1 LQGWLFE
8 GELMGMTTSSWRR
21 VGAGLLVVAVG
32 AGGLVDSAESR
43 EPDAGAGLVTTW
55 GASDDIAGG
64 ALSDVTVRNVLRTSV
79 GGEGLR
85 IRISNANGDQP
96 LVTDS
101 VYVGRQQSGATVVP
115 GSSRRLTF
123 AGSTSVTIP
132 PGAMAISD
140 ALAGPVP
147 AVTSLTVSLH
157 VVGTTGVIT
166 AHNRAMQHSY
176 KSTSGDHA
184 ADESSTAYQTE
195 SSAWYFLNA
204 AIVEAP
210 KQVETVATLGDS
222 ITSSVGTT
230 IDTNRRW
237 PDVLADRYAKLPEP
251 RRLAIS
257 NEGISG
263 NRVLGGVAKAGS
275 AGASALARLDKDV
288 LTKPGVRTVLVLEG
302 INDIYAGATTDQ
314 LIAGYRQLIG
324 RVHASGRC
332 IVGGTLTPMGS
343 SFVYSPEKE
352 AVRTAVNTYI
362 RTSHE
367 FDAVADFDAA
377 TRDPANPTRLKPEYD
392 GGDGLHPNDAGNHA
406 MGNTPGLDALRC
418 D

>member
-1 LQGWLFE
+1 
-8 GELMGMTTSSWRR
+8 MGMMISWRR
-21 VGAGLLVVAVG
+21 MGASFLVTAVGTAGLVGAVTP
-32 AGGLVDSAESR
+32 AGGGGGDGQGGSTE
-43 EPDAGAGLVTTW
+43 VTTW

-64 ALSDVTVRNVLRTSV
+64 TLNDVTVRNILRTSV
-79 GGEGLR
+79 GGQDLR
-85 IRISNANGDQP
+85 IRVSNANGDQP
-96 LVTDS
+96 LVADS
-101 VYVGRQQSGATVVP
+101 VYVGRQEAAAGVVP

-123 AGSTSVTIP
+123 GGSTSVEIP

-140 ALAGPVP
+140 PLPGPV
-147 AVTSLTVSLH
+147 AARTSLTVSLH

-184 ADESSTAYQTE
+184 ADESAAAYQTE

-210 KQVETVATLGDS
+210 LQVETVATLGDS

-237 PDVLADRYAKLPEP
+237 PDVLADRYGQLPEP

-288 LTKPGVRTVLVLEG
+288 LTKPGVRTVLLLEG
-302 INDIYAGATTDQ
+302 INDIYAGATSDQ
-314 LIAGYRQLIG
+314 LIAGYRQLIA
-324 RVHASGRC
+324 RVHASGGC
-332 IVGGTLTPMGS
+332 IVGGTLTPVGG
-343 SFVYSPEKE
+343 SFVYTPEKE
-352 AVRTAVNTYI
+352 ATRQAVNQFI
-362 RTSHE
+362 RTSGE
-367 FDAVADFDAA
+367 FDGVVDFDAA
-377 TRDPANPTRLKPEYD
+377 TRNPADPTRLQAAYD

-406 MGNTPGLDALRC
+406 MGNAANLDTLRC
-418 D
+418 N

>member
-1 LQGWLFE
+1 
-8 GELMGMTTSSWRR
+8 MGMNTSSWRR
-21 VGAGLLVVAVG
+21 VGASVLVMAVG
-32 AGGLVDSAESR
+32 AAGLVDSAAS
-43 EPDAGAGLVTTW
+43 DGSNGDDLQGTQLVTTW

-64 ALSDVTVRNVLRTSV
+64 TLNDMTVRNILRTSV
-79 GGEGLR
+79 GGSDLR
-85 IRISNANGDQP
+85 IRLSNANGDQP
-96 LVTDS
+96 LVSDS
-101 VYVGRQQSGATVVP
+101 VYVGKQQSGASVVP

-123 AGSTSVTIP
+123 GGKTSVRIP

-140 ALAGPVP
+140 PLSGPLP
-147 AVTSLTVSLH
+147 AQTSLTVSLH

-184 ADESSTAYQTE
+184 ADESATAYQTE
-195 SSAWYFLNA
+195 SSAWFFLNA
-204 AIVEAP
+204 AIVTAP
-210 KQVETVATLGDS
+210 QQVDTVATLGDS

-237 PDVLADRYAKLPEP
+237 PDILADRYSRLPEH

-263 NRVLGGVAKAGS
+263 NRVLGGIAKAGS

-302 INDIYAGATTDQ
+302 INDIYAGATADE
-314 LIAGYRQLIG
+314 LIDGYRQLIA

-332 IVGGTLTPMGS
+332 IVGGTLTPVGG
-343 SFVYSPEKE
+343 SFVYTPEKE
-352 AVRTAVNTYI
+352 AARQAVNEFI
-362 RTSHE
+362 RTSGE
-367 FDAVADFDAA
+367 FDGVVDFDAA
-377 TRDPANPTRLKPEYD
+377 TRDPAEPTRLQAAYD
-392 GGDGLHPNDAGNHA
+392 GGDGLHPNDAGNFA
-406 MGNTPGLDALRC
+406 MGNAANLDTLRC
-418 D
+418 N

>member
-1 LQGWLFE
+1 
-8 GELMGMTTSSWRR
+8 MGMNLSWRR
-21 VGAGLLVVAVG
+21 MGASLLVTAVG
-32 AGGLVDSAESR
+32 AAGLVAAAPDDRSTTGGSA
-43 EPDAGAGLVTTW
+43 LVTTW
-55 GASDDIAGG
+55 GAADDIAGG
-64 ALSDVTVRNVLRTSV
+64 TLGDMTVRNILRTSI
-79 GGEGLR
+79 GGSNLR

-101 VYVGRQQSGATVVP
+101 VYVGRQDSGASVVP

-123 AGSTSVTIP
+123 GGSTTVTIP

-140 ALAGPVP
+140 PLPGAVP

-157 VVGTTGVIT
+157 VVGSTGVIT

-184 ADESSTAYQTE
+184 ADESAAAYQTE

-204 AIVEAP
+204 AIVDAP
-210 KQVETVATLGDS
+210 HPVETVATLGDS

-237 PDVLADRYAKLPEP
+237 PDVLADRYAGLPEP
-251 RRLAIS
+251 RRLGIS

-288 LTKPGVRTVLVLEG
+288 LTKPGVRTVLLLEG
-302 INDIYAGATTDQ
+302 INDIYAGATTDE
-314 LIAGYRQLIG
+314 LIAGYRQLIA

-343 SFVYSPEKE
+343 SFVYTPEKE
-352 AVRTAVNTYI
+352 AIRQAVNTFI
-362 RTSHE
+362 RTSGE

-377 TRDPANPTRLKPEYD
+377 TRDPADPSRLAPAYD
-392 GGDGLHPNDAGNHA
+392 GGDGLHPNDAGNAA
-406 MGNTPGLDALRC
+406 MGNAPDLDSLRC
-418 D
+418 H

>member
-1 LQGWLFE
+1 
-8 GELMGMTTSSWRR
+8 MGMTTSSWRR

-115 GSSRRLTF
+115 GSSRQLTF

-302 INDIYAGATTDQ
+302 INDIYAGATTEQ
-314 LIAGYRQLIG
+314 LIAGYRQLIA

>member
-1 LQGWLFE
+1 
-8 GELMGMTTSSWRR
+8 MHMNPSSWRR
-21 VGAGLLVVAVG
+21 VGASLLVTAVG
-32 AGGLVDSAESR
+32 AAGLVSAATPDESGGG
-43 EPDAGAGLVTTW
+43 PGGSGLVTTW

-64 ALSDVTVRNVLRTSV
+64 TLNDMTVRNVVRTSV
-79 GGEGLR
+79 GGRDLR
-85 IRISNANGDQP
+85 IRVSNANGDQP

-101 VYVGRQQSGATVVP
+101 VYVGRQEAGASVVP

-123 AGSTSVTIP
+123 GGKTSVAIP

-140 ALAGPVP
+140 PLAGPVP
-147 AVTSLTVSLH
+147 ARTSLTVSLH

-184 ADESSTAYQTE
+184 ADESATAYQTE
-195 SSAWYFLNA
+195 SSAWYFVNA
-204 AIVEAP
+204 AIVTAP
-210 KQVETVATLGDS
+210 QQVETVATLGDS

-237 PDVLADRYAKLPEP
+237 PDVLADRYGQLPEH

-302 INDIYAGATTDQ
+302 INDIYAGATADE
-314 LIAGYRQLIG
+314 LIDGYRQLIA
-324 RVHASGRC
+324 RTHASGRC
-332 IVGGTLTPMGS
+332 IVGGTLTPVGG
-343 SFVYSPEKE
+343 SFVYTPEKE
-352 AVRTAVNTYI
+352 AARQAVNQFI

-367 FDAVADFDAA
+367 FDGFVDFDAA
-377 TRDPANPTRLKPEYD
+377 TRDPADPSRLQAAYD

-406 MGNTPGLDALRC
+406 MGNAPNLDTLRC

>member
-1 LQGWLFE
+1 
-8 GELMGMTTSSWRR
+8 MSMTSSTWRR
-21 VGAGLLVVAVG
+21 MGASLLVTAMGAAGLVA
-32 AGGLVDSAESR
+32 AAS
-43 EPDAGAGLVTTW
+43 PDGDPPGSELVTTW
-55 GASDDIAGG
+55 GAADDIAGG
-64 ALSDVTVRNVLRTSV
+64 TLSDVTVRNVLRTSV
-79 GGEGLR
+79 GGRDLR

-101 VYVGRQQSGATVVP
+101 AYVGRQDTGASVVP

-123 AGSTSVTIP
+123 GGSTSVTVP

-140 ALAGPVP
+140 PLPGNAP

-195 SSAWYFLNA
+195 SSAWYFVNA

-210 KQVETVATLGDS
+210 RQVETVATLGDS

-302 INDIYAGATTDQ
+302 INDIYAGATTDE
-314 LIAGYRQLIG
+314 LLAGYRQLIA

-343 SFVYSPEKE
+343 SFVYTPEKE
-352 AVRTAVNTYI
+352 AVRQAVNTFI
-362 RTSHE
+362 RSSHE
-367 FDAVADFDAA
+367 FDGVADFDAA
-377 TRDPANPTRLKPEYD
+377 TRDPADPSRLKAEYD
-392 GGDGLHPNDAGNHA
+392 GGDGLHPNDAGNKA
-406 MGNTPGLDALRC
+406 MGEAPGLDSLRC
-418 D
+418 K

>member
-1 LQGWLFE
+1 
-8 GELMGMTTSSWRR
+8 MDTSSWRR
-21 VGAGLLVVAVG
+21 VGASLLVTAVG
-32 AGGLVDSAESR
+32 AAGLVSAAT
-43 EPDAGAGLVTTW
+43 PNGDGAATVGGSQLVTTW
-55 GASDDIAGG
+55 GAADDIAGG
-64 ALSDVTVRNVLRTSV
+64 TLSDVTVRNVLRTSV
-79 GGEGLR
+79 GGQDLR

-101 VYVGRQQSGATVVP
+101 VYVGRHHSGASVVP

-123 AGSTSVTIP
+123 GGKTTVVLP
-132 PGAMAISD
+132 PGAMAVSD
-140 ALAGPVP
+140 PLPGAVP
-147 AVTSLTVSLH
+147 ALTSLTVSLH

-184 ADESSTAYQTE
+184 ADESATSYQTE
-195 SSAWYFLNA
+195 SSPWYFLNA

-210 KQVETVATLGDS
+210 HQVETVATLGDS

-237 PDVLADRYAKLPEP
+237 PDVLADRYGQLPEP

-288 LTKPGVRTVLVLEG
+288 LTKPGVRTVLLLEG
-302 INDIYAGATTDQ
+302 INDIYAGATADE
-314 LIAGYRQLIG
+314 LIDGYRQLIA

-332 IVGGTLTPMGS
+332 IVGGTLTPVGG
-343 SFVYSPEKE
+343 SFVYTPEKE
-352 AVRTAVNTYI
+352 AARQAVNSFI
-362 RTSHE
+362 RSSGE
-367 FDAVADFDAA
+367 FDGVVDFDAA
-377 TRDPANPTRLKPEYD
+377 TRDPADPSRLQAAYD
-392 GGDGLHPNDAGNHA
+392 GGDGLHPNDAGNQA
-406 MGNTPGLDALRC
+406 MGHAADLNTLRC
-418 D
+418 N

>member
-1 LQGWLFE
+1 
-8 GELMGMTTSSWRR
+8 MTSTWRR
-21 VGAGLLVVAVG
+21 VGASLLVTAVG
-32 AGGLVDSAESR
+32 AAGLVAAAPSGDETTAE
-43 EPDAGAGLVTTW
+43 GTGLVTTW
-55 GASDDIAGG
+55 GAADDIAGG
-64 ALSDVTVRNVLRTSV
+64 TLSDMTVRNIVRTSV
-79 GGEGLR
+79 GGEDLR

-96 LVTDS
+96 LVSDS
-101 VYVGRQQSGATVVP
+101 VYVGRHAGGASVVP

-123 AGSTSVTIP
+123 GGSTTVTIP
-132 PGAMAISD
+132 PGAMAVSD
-140 ALAGPVP
+140 PLPGTVP
-147 AVTSLTVSLH
+147 ALTSLTVSLH

-184 ADESSTAYQTE
+184 ADESGTAYQTE
-195 SSAWYFLNA
+195 SSAWFFLNA

-210 KQVETVATLGDS
+210 REVQTVATLGDS
-222 ITSSVGTT
+222 ITSAVGTT

-237 PDVLADRYAKLPEP
+237 PDILAARYAGLPEP

-263 NRVLGGVAKAGS
+263 NRVLGGIAKAGS
-275 AGASALARLDKDV
+275 AGPSALARLDKDV

-302 INDIYAGATTDQ
+302 INDIYAGATTEQ
-314 LIAGYRQLIG
+314 LIAGYRQLIA

-352 AVRTAVNTYI
+352 ATRQAVNTFI
-362 RTSHE
+362 RTSGE
-367 FDAVADFDAA
+367 FDAYVDFDAA
-377 TRDPANPTRLKPEYD
+377 TRDPSNPTRLAPAYD
-392 GGDGLHPNDAGNHA
+392 DGDGLHPNNAGNEA
-406 MGNTPGLDALRC
+406 MGNAPDLDSLRC
-418 D
+418 N

>member
-1 LQGWLFE
+1 
-8 GELMGMTTSSWRR
+8 MGMNLSWRR
-21 VGAGLLVVAVG
+21 MGASLLVTAVG
-32 AGGLVDSAESR
+32 AAGLVAAA
-43 EPDAGAGLVTTW
+43 PDNATTGGGSGLVTTW
-55 GASDDIAGG
+55 GAADDIAGG
-64 ALSDVTVRNVLRTSV
+64 SLSDMTVRNVLRTSV
-79 GGEGLR
+79 GGKDLR

-96 LVTDS
+96 LVSDS
-101 VYVGRQQSGATVVP
+101 VYVGRQDSGAAVVP

-123 AGSTSVTIP
+123 SGSTTVTIP

-140 ALAGPVP
+140 PLPGAVP
-147 AVTSLTVSLH
+147 ALTSLTVSLH

-195 SSAWYFLNA
+195 SSAWFFLNA

-210 KQVETVATLGDS
+210 RPVETVATLGDS

-237 PDVLADRYAKLPEP
+237 PDVLAARYAKLPEP

-302 INDIYAGATTDQ
+302 INDIYAGATTEQ
-314 LIAGYRQLIG
+314 LLAGYRQLIA

-343 SFVYSPEKE
+343 SFVYTPEKE
-352 AVRTAVNTYI
+352 AIRQAVNTFI
-362 RTSHE
+362 RTSGE
-367 FDAVADFDAA
+367 FDGVADFDAA
-377 TRDPANPTRLKPEYD
+377 TRDPADPSRLAAAYD
-392 GGDGLHPNDAGNHA
+392 GGDGLHPNDAGNQA
-406 MGNTPGLDALRC
+406 MGDAPNLDTLRC

>member
-1 LQGWLFE
+1 
-8 GELMGMTTSSWRR
+8 MGMTSFAWRR
-21 VGAGLLVVAVG
+21 LGASVLVTAMGAAGLVGAATPDE
-32 AGGLVDSAESR
+32 APSGGGMR
-43 EPDAGAGLVTTW
+43 QVTTW
-55 GASDDIAGG
+55 GAADDIAGG
-64 ALSDVTVRNVLRTSV
+64 TLSDVTVRNVVRTSV
-79 GGEGLR
+79 GGQDLR

-96 LVTDS
+96 LVSDS
-101 VYVGRQQSGATVVP
+101 IYVGKQDTGASVVP

-123 AGSTSVTIP
+123 SGSTTVTIP

-140 ALAGPVP
+140 ALPGTVP
-147 AVTSLTVSLH
+147 ATTNLTVSLH
-157 VVGTTGVIT
+157 VVGTTGIIT
-166 AHNRAMQHSY
+166 AHNRSMQHSY

-184 ADESSTAYQTE
+184 ADEASTAYQTE

-204 AIVEAP
+204 AIVDAQQ
-210 KQVETVATLGDS
+210 QVETVATLGDS

-237 PDVLADRYAKLPEP
+237 PDVLADRYAQLPEP

-302 INDIYAGATTDQ
+302 INDIYAGATTEQ
-314 LIAGYRQLIG
+314 LLAGYRQLIE

-343 SFVYSPEKE
+343 SFVYTPEKE
-352 AVRTAVNTYI
+352 AIRQAVNTFI
-362 RTSHE
+362 RSSPD
-367 FDAVADFDAA
+367 FDGVVDFDAA
-377 TRDPANPTRLKPEYD
+377 TRDPADPSRLAAAYD
-392 GGDGLHPNDAGNHA
+392 GGDGLHPNDAGNAA
-406 MGNTPGLDALRC
+406 MGAAANLDTLRC
-418 D
+418 K

>member
-1 LQGWLFE
+1 MRLTG
-8 GELMGMTTSSWRR
+8 RR
-21 VGAGLLVVAVG
+21 IGASLLVTVMSAAGLVGAATHEEQT
-32 AGGLVDSAESR
+32 GGGG
-43 EPDAGAGLVTTW
+43 PVTTW
-55 GASDDIAGG
+55 GAADDIAGG
-64 ALSDVTVRNVLRTSV
+64 TLHDMTVRNILRTSV
-79 GGEGLR
+79 GGKDLR

-96 LVTDS
+96 LVSDS
-101 VYVGRQQSGATVVP
+101 VYVGRQDSGASVVP

-123 AGSTSVTIP
+123 GGSTAVTIP

-140 ALAGPVP
+140 PLPGPVP
-147 AVTSLTVSLH
+147 ALTSLTVSLH

-184 ADESSTAYQTE
+184 ADESSTTYQTE
-195 SSAWYFLNA
+195 SSAWYFVNA
-204 AIVEAP
+204 AIVDAP
-210 KQVETVATLGDS
+210 EQVGTVATLGDS

-302 INDIYAGATTDQ
+302 INDIYAGATTEE
-314 LIAGYRQLIG
+314 LIAGYRQLIA
-324 RVHASGRC
+324 RVHAAGRC

-343 SFVYSPEKE
+343 SFVYTPEKE
-352 AVRTAVNTYI
+352 AVRQAVNTFI
-362 RTSHE
+362 RSSHE
-367 FDAVADFDAA
+367 FDGVADFDAA
-377 TRDPANPTRLKPEYD
+377 TRDPADPARLAAAYD
-392 GGDGLHPNDAGNHA
+392 GGDGLHPNDAGNKA
-406 MGNTPGLDALRC
+406 MGEAPDLDSLRC

>member
-1 LQGWLFE
+1 
-8 GELMGMTTSSWRR
+8 M
-21 VGAGLLVVAVG
+21 
-32 AGGLVDSAESR
+32 
-43 EPDAGAGLVTTW
+43 TTW

-64 ALSDVTVRNVLRTSV
+64 TLNDVTVRNILRTSV
-79 GGEGLR
+79 GGKDLR
-85 IRISNANGDQP
+85 IRVSNANGDQP

-101 VYVGRQQSGATVVP
+101 VYVGRQEAAAGVVP

-123 AGSTSVTIP
+123 GGSTSVEIP

-140 ALAGPVP
+140 PLPGPVP
-147 AVTSLTVSLH
+147 ARTSLTVSLH

-184 ADESSTAYQTE
+184 ADESPAAYQTE

-210 KQVETVATLGDS
+210 QQVETVATLGDS

-237 PDVLADRYAKLPEP
+237 PDVLADRYGQLPEP

-288 LTKPGVRTVLVLEG
+288 LTKPGVRTVLLLEG
-302 INDIYAGATTDQ
+302 INDIYAGATSDQ
-314 LIAGYRQLIG
+314 LIAGYRQLIA

-332 IVGGTLTPMGS
+332 IVGGTLTPVGG
-343 SFVYSPEKE
+343 SFVYTPEKE
-352 AVRTAVNTYI
+352 ATRQAVNQFI
-362 RTSHE
+362 RTSGE
-367 FDAVADFDAA
+367 FDGVVDFDAA
-377 TRDPANPTRLKPEYD
+377 TRDPADPTRLQSAYD

-406 MGNTPGLDALRC
+406 MGYAANLDTLRC
-418 D
+418 N

>member
-1 LQGWLFE
+1 
-8 GELMGMTTSSWRR
+8 MGMTFTSWRR
-21 VGAGLLVVAVG
+21 VGASVLVTAVG
-32 AGGLVDSAESR
+32 AAGLVAAAPGDQATTEGGGR
-43 EPDAGAGLVTTW
+43 GALVTTW
-55 GASDDIAGG
+55 GAADDIAGG
-64 ALSDVTVRNVLRTSV
+64 TLSDMTVRNVLRTSV
-79 GGEGLR
+79 GGKDLR

-96 LVTDS
+96 LVSDS
-101 VYVGRQQSGATVVP
+101 VYVGRQDSGASVVP

-123 AGSTSVTIP
+123 GGSTTVTIP

-140 ALAGPVP
+140 PLPGAVP
-147 AVTSLTVSLH
+147 ALTKLTVSLH

-184 ADESSTAYQTE
+184 ADESATAYQTE
-195 SSAWYFLNA
+195 SSAWFFLNA
-204 AIVEAP
+204 AIVEASQP
-210 KQVETVATLGDS
+210 VETVATLGDS

-230 IDTNRRW
+230 IDTDQRW
-237 PDVLADRYAKLPEP
+237 PDILAARYAQLPEP

-257 NEGISG
+257 NEGVSG

-302 INDIYAGATTDQ
+302 INDIYAGATTEQ
-314 LIAGYRQLIG
+314 LIAGYRQLIT

-343 SFVYSPEKE
+343 SFVYTPEKE
-352 AVRTAVNTYI
+352 AIRQAVNTFI
-362 RTSHE
+362 RTSGE

-377 TRDPANPTRLKPEYD
+377 TRDPADPTRLAAPYD
-392 GGDGLHPNDAGNHA
+392 GGDGLHPNNAGNQA
-406 MGNTPGLDALRC
+406 MGEAPNLDALRC
-418 D
+418 N

>member
-1 LQGWLFE
+1 
-8 GELMGMTTSSWRR
+8 MRMTMTWRR
-21 VGAGLLVVAVG
+21 MGASLLVTAMGAAGLVSAATTDDPGDQG
-32 AGGLVDSAESR
+32 AADV
-43 EPDAGAGLVTTW
+43 LVTTW
-55 GASDDIAGG
+55 GAADDIAGG
-64 ALSDVTVRNVLRTSV
+64 TLTDMTVRNVLRTSI
-79 GGEGLR
+79 GGNDLR

-101 VYVGRQQSGATVVP
+101 AYVGRQASGASVVP

-123 AGSTSVTIP
+123 GGSTTVTIP

-140 ALAGPVP
+140 PLPGTVP
-147 AVTSLTVSLH
+147 ALTSLTVSLH

-184 ADESSTAYQTE
+184 ADETSTAYQTE
-195 SSAWYFLNA
+195 SAAWYFVNA
-204 AIVEAP
+204 AIVDAP
-210 KQVETVATLGDS
+210 EQVQTVATLGDS

-237 PDVLADRYAKLPEP
+237 PDILADRYAELPEP

-288 LTKPGVRTVLVLEG
+288 LTKPGVRTVLLLEG

-314 LIAGYRQLIG
+314 LIAGYRQLIA

-352 AVRTAVNTYI
+352 AVRQAVNTFI
-362 RTSHE
+362 RTSGE
-367 FDAVADFDAA
+367 FDGVADFDAA
-377 TRDPANPTRLKPEYD
+377 TRDPADPSRLAPAYD
-392 GGDGLHPNDAGNHA
+392 GGDGLHPNDAGNAA
-406 MGNTPGLDALRC
+406 MGNAPNLDSLRC
-418 D
+418 M

>member
-1 LQGWLFE
+1 
-8 GELMGMTTSSWRR
+8 
-21 VGAGLLVVAVG
+21 LLVVAVG
-32 AGGLVDSAESR
+32 AGGLVDSAASPETGSR
-43 EPDAGAGLVTTW
+43 LVTTW
-55 GASDDIAGG
+55 GAADDIAGG
-64 ALSDVTVRNVLRTSV
+64 TLNDVTVRNVLRTSV
-79 GGEGLR
+79 GGKDLR

-96 LVTDS
+96 LVSDS
-101 VYVGRQQSGATVVP
+101 VYVGRQDSGASVVA

-123 AGSTSVTIP
+123 GGSTTVTIP

-140 ALAGPVP
+140 PLPGTVP
-147 AVTSLTVSLH
+147 ATTSLTVSVH
-157 VVGTTGVIT
+157 VVGTTGIIT
-166 AHNRAMQHSY
+166 AHNRSMQHSY

-184 ADESSTAYQTE
+184 ADETSTAYQTE
-195 SSAWYFLNA
+195 SSAWYFVNA
-204 AIVEAP
+204 AIVDAQE
-210 KQVETVATLGDS
+210 QVETVATLGDS

-302 INDIYAGATTDQ
+302 INDIYAGATTEQ
-314 LIAGYRQLIG
+314 LLAGYRQLIE

-343 SFVYSPEKE
+343 SFVYTPEKE
-352 AVRTAVNTYI
+352 AIRQAVNAFI
-362 RTSHE
+362 RTSP
-367 FDAVADFDAA
+367 DLDGVVDFDAA
-377 TRDPANPTRLKPEYD
+377 TRDPADPSRLAAAYD
-392 GGDGLHPNDAGNHA
+392 GGDGLHPNDAGNAA
-406 MGNTPGLDALRC
+406 MGAAPDLDTLRC
-418 D
+418 S

>member
-1 LQGWLFE
+1 
-8 GELMGMTTSSWRR
+8 MGMTSFWWRR
-21 VGAGLLVVAVG
+21 MGASLLVTAVG
-32 AGGLVDSAESR
+32 AAGLVSAAA
-43 EPDAGAGLVTTW
+43 PDHPGDGGSGLVTTW
-55 GASDDIAGG
+55 GAADDIAGG
-64 ALSDVTVRNVLRTSV
+64 TLNDVTVRNVLRTSV
-79 GGEGLR
+79 GGRELR

-101 VYVGRQQSGATVVP
+101 VYVGRQASGASVVP

-123 AGSTSVTIP
+123 SGSTSVTVP

-140 ALAGPVP
+140 PLPGNVP

-157 VVGTTGVIT
+157 VAGTTGVIT

-210 KQVETVATLGDS
+210 QQVETVATLGDS

-251 RRLAIS
+251 RRLAVS

-302 INDIYAGATTDQ
+302 INDIYAGATTDE
-314 LIAGYRQLIG
+314 LIAGYRQLIA

-332 IVGGTLTPMGS
+332 VVGGTLTPMGS
-343 SFVYSPEKE
+343 SFVYTPEKE
-352 AVRTAVNTYI
+352 AIRQAVNTFI
-362 RTSHE
+362 RSSHE
-367 FDAVADFDAA
+367 FDGVADFDAA
-377 TRDPANPTRLKPEYD
+377 TRDAADPSRLKAEYD
-392 GGDGLHPNDAGNHA
+392 GGDGLHPNDAGNQA
-406 MGNTPGLDALRC
+406 MGNAPALDSLRC
-418 D
+418 K

>member
-1 LQGWLFE
+1 
-8 GELMGMTTSSWRR
+8 MTSLSWRR
-21 VGAGLLVVAVG
+21 MGASLLVTAVG
-32 AGGLVDSAESR
+32 AAGLVAAAI
-43 EPDAGAGLVTTW
+43 PDDGPGPVGTEVVTTW

-64 ALSDVTVRNVLRTSV
+64 TLNDVTVRNIVRTSV
-79 GGEGLR
+79 GGKDLR
-85 IRISNANGDQP
+85 IRVSNANGDQP

-101 VYVGRQQSGATVVP
+101 VYVGRQEAGASVVP

-123 AGSTSVTIP
+123 GGKTSVTIP

-140 ALAGPVP
+140 PLAGPVP
-147 AVTSLTVSLH
+147 ARTSLTVSLH

-184 ADESSTAYQTE
+184 ADESATTYQTE
-195 SSAWYFLNA
+195 SSAWYFVNA
-204 AIVEAP
+204 AIVTAP
-210 KQVETVATLGDS
+210 QQVETVATLGDS

-237 PDVLADRYAKLPEP
+237 PDVLADRYGQLPEH
-251 RRLAIS
+251 RRLGIS

-263 NRVLGGVAKAGS
+263 NRVLGGIAKAGS

-288 LTKPGVRTVLVLEG
+288 LTKPGVRTVLLLEG
-302 INDIYAGATTDQ
+302 INDIYAGATGDE
-314 LIAGYRQLIG
+314 LIDGYRQLIA

-332 IVGGTLTPMGS
+332 IVGGTLTPVGG

-352 AVRTAVNTYI
+352 AARQAVNTFI
-362 RTSHE
+362 RTSGE
-367 FDAVADFDAA
+367 FDGVVDFDAA
-377 TRDPANPTRLKPEYD
+377 TRDPADPSRLQAAYD

-406 MGNTPGLDALRC
+406 MGQAPDLDTLRC
-418 D
+418 Q

>member
-1 LQGWLFE
+1 
-8 GELMGMTTSSWRR
+8 MGMNTSSWRR
-21 VGAGLLVVAVG
+21 LGASVLVMAVG
-32 AGGLVDSAESR
+32 AAGLVDSAAS
-43 EPDAGAGLVTTW
+43 DGSDGDDLQGTQLVTTW

-64 ALSDVTVRNVLRTSV
+64 TLNDMTVRNILRTSI
-79 GGEGLR
+79 GGSDLR
-85 IRISNANGDQP
+85 IRLSNANGDQP
-96 LVTDS
+96 LVSDS
-101 VYVGRQQSGATVVP
+101 VYVGKQQSGASVVP

-123 AGSTSVTIP
+123 GGKTSVRIA

-140 ALAGPVP
+140 PLPGPVP
-147 AVTSLTVSLH
+147 AQTSLTVSLH

-184 ADESSTAYQTE
+184 ADESATAYQTE
-195 SSAWYFLNA
+195 SSAWFFLNA
-204 AIVEAP
+204 AVVTAP
-210 KQVETVATLGDS
+210 QQVDTVATLGDS

-237 PDVLADRYAKLPEP
+237 PDILADRYSQLPEH

-263 NRVLGGVAKAGS
+263 NRVLGGIAKAGS

-302 INDIYAGATTDQ
+302 INDIYAGATADE
-314 LIAGYRQLIG
+314 LIDGYRQLIA

-332 IVGGTLTPMGS
+332 IVGGTLTPVGG

-352 AVRTAVNTYI
+352 AARQAVNEFI
-362 RTSHE
+362 RTSGE
-367 FDAVADFDAA
+367 FDGVVDFDAA
-377 TRDPANPTRLKPEYD
+377 TRDPAQPTRLQAAYD
-392 GGDGLHPNDAGNHA
+392 GGDGLHPNDAGNFA
-406 MGNTPGLDALRC
+406 MGNAANLDTLRC
-418 D
+418 G

>member
-1 LQGWLFE
+1 
-8 GELMGMTTSSWRR
+8 MGMTFTAWRR
-21 VGAGLLVVAVG
+21 VGASLLVTAMG
-32 AGGLVDSAESR
+32 AAGLVSAAS
-43 EPDAGAGLVTTW
+43 PDDASGGGRSGLVTTW
-55 GASDDIAGG
+55 GAADDIAGG
-64 ALSDVTVRNVLRTSV
+64 SLSDMTVRNVLRTSV
-79 GGEGLR
+79 GGKELR
-85 IRISNANGDQP
+85 IRISNGFGDQP
-96 LVTDS
+96 LVSDS
-101 VYVGRQQSGATVVP
+101 VYVGRQDSGASVVP

-123 AGSTSVTIP
+123 SGSSTVTIP

-140 ALAGPVP
+140 PLPGPVP
-147 AVTSLTVSLH
+147 ALTSLTVSLH

-210 KQVETVATLGDS
+210 RPVETVATLGDS

-237 PDVLADRYAKLPEP
+237 PDVLAARYAKLPEP

-302 INDIYAGATTDQ
+302 INDIYAGATTEQ
-314 LIAGYRQLIG
+314 LLAGYRQLIE

-343 SFVYSPEKE
+343 SFVYTPEKE
-352 AVRTAVNTYI
+352 AIRQAVNTFI
-362 RTSHE
+362 RTSGE
-367 FDAVADFDAA
+367 FDGVADFDEA
-377 TRDPANPTRLKPEYD
+377 TRDPADPSRLAAAYD
-392 GGDGLHPNDAGNHA
+392 GGDGLHPNDAGNQA
-406 MGNTPGLDALRC
+406 MGNAPTLDTLRC
-418 D
+418 A

>member
-1 LQGWLFE
+1 
-8 GELMGMTTSSWRR
+8 MGMNTSSWRR
-21 VGAGLLVVAVG
+21 LGASVLVMAVG
-32 AGGLVDSAESR
+32 AAGLVDSAAS
-43 EPDAGAGLVTTW
+43 DGSDGDDLQGTQLVTTW

-64 ALSDVTVRNVLRTSV
+64 TLNDMTVRNILRTSI
-79 GGEGLR
+79 GGSDLR
-85 IRISNANGDQP
+85 IRLSNANGDQP
-96 LVTDS
+96 LVSDS
-101 VYVGRQQSGATVVP
+101 VYVGKQQSGASVVP

-123 AGSTSVTIP
+123 GGKTSVRIA

-140 ALAGPVP
+140 PLPGPVP
-147 AVTSLTVSLH
+147 AQTSLTVSLH

-184 ADESSTAYQTE
+184 ADESATAYQTE
-195 SSAWYFLNA
+195 SSAWFFLNA
-204 AIVEAP
+204 AVVTAP
-210 KQVETVATLGDS
+210 QQVDTVATLGDS

-237 PDVLADRYAKLPEP
+237 PDILADRYSQLPEH

-302 INDIYAGATTDQ
+302 INDIYAGATADE
-314 LIAGYRQLIG
+314 LIDGYRQLIA

-332 IVGGTLTPMGS
+332 IVGGTLTPVGG

-352 AVRTAVNTYI
+352 AARQAVNEFI
-362 RTSHE
+362 RASGE
-367 FDAVADFDAA
+367 FDGVVDFDAA
-377 TRDPANPTRLKPEYD
+377 TRDPAQPTRLQAAYD
-392 GGDGLHPNDAGNHA
+392 GGDGLHPNDAGNFA
-406 MGNTPGLDALRC
+406 MGNAPDLDTLRC
-418 D
+418 N

>member
-1 LQGWLFE
+1 
-8 GELMGMTTSSWRR
+8 MTMTWRR
-21 VGAGLLVVAVG
+21 MGASLLVTAMGVAGLVSATTPDDQA
-32 AGGLVDSAESR
+32 AGEAQ
-43 EPDAGAGLVTTW
+43 VTTW
-55 GASDDIAGG
+55 GAADDIAGG
-64 ALSDVTVRNVLRTSV
+64 TLNDTTVRNILRTSV
-79 GGEGLR
+79 GGKDLR

-101 VYVGRQQSGATVVP
+101 AYVGRQAGGSSVVP

-123 AGSTSVTIP
+123 GGSTTVTIP

-140 ALAGPVP
+140 PLPGAVP
-147 AVTSLTVSLH
+147 ALTNLTVSLH

-176 KSTSGDHA
+176 KSASGDHA
-184 ADESSTAYQTE
+184 ADETSTAYQTE
-195 SSAWYFLNA
+195 SAAWYFVNA
-204 AIVEAP
+204 AIVDAP
-210 KQVETVATLGDS
+210 QQVQTVATLGDS

-237 PDVLADRYAKLPEP
+237 PDILADRYTKLPEP

-288 LTKPGVRTVLVLEG
+288 LTKPGVRTVLLLEG

-314 LIAGYRQLIG
+314 LVAGYRQLIT
-324 RVHASGRC
+324 RVHATGRC

-343 SFVYSPEKE
+343 SFVYTPEKE
-352 AVRTAVNTYI
+352 AVRQAVNTFI
-362 RTSHE
+362 RTSGE

-377 TRDPANPTRLKPEYD
+377 TRDPANPTRLSPTYD
-392 GGDGLHPNDAGNHA
+392 GGDGLHPNDAGNQA
-406 MGNTPGLDALRC
+406 MGQAPNLNSLRC
-418 D
+418 H